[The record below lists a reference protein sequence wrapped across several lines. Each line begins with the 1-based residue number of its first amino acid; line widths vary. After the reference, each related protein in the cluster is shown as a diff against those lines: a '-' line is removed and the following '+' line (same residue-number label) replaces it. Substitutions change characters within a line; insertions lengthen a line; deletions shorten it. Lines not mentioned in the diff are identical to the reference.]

1 MTAFEAG
8 AMLLGRY
15 RLEKALAKGGMSVVH
30 RGWDVERGRPVAIKV
45 LAEHLNTDTLHRRF
59 LREARLAAQVQH
71 PNVVVTYDAGVVE
84 QTPFLV
90 MELLIGDTLH
100 AILRDD
106 GPMRVP
112 RTRKIIVSVL
122 RGVQAAHDGG
132 VVHRDLKPS
141 NVLITSSGEVKV
153 IDFGLSKDLERLTP
167 STTLTKPQEALGTP
181 SYMSPEQI
189 LADPVDARTDVYGVG
204 VLAYELLTGERA
216 FPAIE
221 GPVEE
226 VFRTILEDLPP
237 PPSAVRPSL
246 DPRVDRVVMKAMRKN
261 PDERYQSADEMRLA
275 MT

>member
-1 MTAFEAG
+1 MSAFDSG

-15 RLEKALAKGGMSVVH
+15 RLENALAKGGMSVVH
-30 RGWDVERGRPVAIKV
+30 RGWDVERGKPVAIKV
-45 LAEHLNTDTLHRRF
+45 LAEHLNTETLHRRF
-59 LREARLAAQVQH
+59 VREARLAAQVRH
-71 PNVVVTYDAGVVE
+71 PNVVTTYDAGVVE

-90 MELLIGDTLH
+90 MELLVGDTLH
-100 AILRDD
+100 AILRAD

-112 RTRKIIVSVL
+112 RARKLVVSIL

-141 NVLITSSGEVKV
+141 NVLITSEGDVKV
-153 IDFGLSKDLERLTP
+153 IDFGLSKDLDRLTP

-204 VLAYELLTGERA
+204 VLAYELLTGRRA
-216 FPAIE
+216 FAAIE
-221 GPVEE
+221 GPVED

-261 PDERYQSADEMRLA
+261 PDERYQSADEMRQA

>member
-1 MTAFEAG
+1 MGAFEAG
-8 AMLLGRY
+8 HVLLERY
-15 RLEKALAKGGMSVVH
+15 RLEQKLAAGGMSVVY
-30 RGWDVERGRPVAIKV
+30 RGWDVAEHRAVAVKV

-59 LREARLAAQVQH
+59 VREARLAAQVEH
-71 PNVVVTYDAGVVE
+71 PNVVATYDAGVE
-84 QTPFLV
+84 DQRPFLV
-90 MELLIGDTLH
+90 MELLVGDTLF
-100 AILRDD
+100 ALLRTE
-106 GPMRVP
+106 GAFQVP
-112 RTRKIIVSVL
+112 RARKILVSVL

-141 NVLITSSGEVKV
+141 NVLISSTGEVKV

-189 LADPVDARTDVYGVG
+189 LADPVDARTDVYGAG
-204 VLAYELLTGERA
+204 VLAYELLTGRRA

-237 PPSAVRPSL
+237 PPSTVRPSL
-246 DPRVDRVVMKAMRKN
+246 DPRVDRVVMKAIRKD
-261 PDERYQSADEMRLA
+261 PDERFQSADEMRLA